1 MQKATAWKSG
11 SPKLPIVC
19 ILQVLYSASVAT
31 IMHYLLML
39 AWECMAIFK
48 HTSLLVI
55 SFVGAEDM
63 EPGVTVD
70 VTLLIIIHVQV
81 IEAFI

>member
-1 MQKATAWKSG
+1 
-11 SPKLPIVC
+11 
-19 ILQVLYSASVAT
+19 
-31 IMHYLLML
+31 
-39 AWECMAIFK
+39 MAIFK

>member
-1 MQKATAWKSG
+1 
-11 SPKLPIVC
+11 
-19 ILQVLYSASVAT
+19 
-31 IMHYLLML
+31 
-39 AWECMAIFK
+39 MAIFK

-55 SFVGAEDM
+55 RFVGAEGM
-63 EPGVTVD
+63 EPGVMVD